1 MRYLAILLVLIWPL
15 ASLAQDGEEDRGF
28 LVGLLEDSLG
38 GDGRTVRIFGFAGA
52 LSSRA
57 TIERVTISDS
67 EGDWLT
73 MEDVAMQW
81 NRRALF
87 RAAIDIQEL
96 RAGRIELTRLPVSP
110 QNDLP
115 TPEATPFALP
125 ELPASIS
132 IAQLELAE
140 VVLGAPVLGEAAT
153 LSVSGTATLANGAGD
168 TRISATRTDV
178 DLGVFE
184 IAAAYVNS
192 SRDLTVDLK
201 LREGAG
207 GLVSG
212 ILNIPERP
220 SVDLT
225 VSGAGP
231 LSDFGAKLN
240 LRTDDTPRLSG
251 TLALQNQTDG
261 PMAFDAALDGDVSA
275 LFLQQYR
282 AFFGTDVALTARGRS
297 DSEGALSLDAFAL
310 ETRALK
316 LAGRAELNSD
326 AWPTLLDIEGTLADP
341 DGAPLLLPG
350 NTRISRAS
358 IAADFDADQ
367 SDSLVARID
376 VAGLEQP
383 DAAVDLL
390 SLRFDGTLNG
400 AVGTIGALAG
410 RLNIDASGVSLSD
423 PGLARAVGTALSG
436 GFDLAYAD
444 DAPLVLDDMT
454 LASAAWALT
463 GQAQV
468 SGFDAGFETEFETAL
483 VTQDLSAFAELV
495 GLDLAGAGDLAMSGK
510 AALGGLFDVDLR
522 GQTRDLALGV
532 AQADPLL
539 AGQTD
544 LNIAARRDTTG
555 TFVDSLTLANPAI
568 ELTATANLRTDASVA
583 QFNAVL
589 ADVGQ
594 VTDAVSG
601 PLTVDGTATQT
612 GEIWEIAAG
621 LSGPLGGTA
630 TGTARIAPDGTQV
643 ALDASV
649 DDLSPLVPQ
658 IQGGA
663 QLTAKA
669 RQIDGIWQ
677 FESDLGGPADI
688 KAEVTGQLDGAKV
701 TARYD
706 VAVPAIQSIAPGV
719 SGAATLQGNAARTAE
734 GWEFDTQVTGPY
746 RSSGTVSG
754 KYTDRLTSDFDLR
767 LPDVGTVAQ
776 GMNGQLALKG
786 TFSQTDDGW
795 QAVTDIAGPYSSTGR
810 LSASLKA
817 GLLGAGYALTLPNV
831 ASLVPGLAGRMT
843 VNGTASQIGSEF
855 DIVARIEGPSGATA
869 TADGRVRG
877 DGTVDLSTRGQ
888 MQLGLAN
895 RFIAPRTI
903 VGTADF
909 DLAINGTP
917 ALQSVSGQISTRGAQ
932 LATPSLPVSVSDL
945 SGVVRM
951 AGGQATLDFTGALSE
966 GGNVAITGPI
976 TLSGS
981 YPAQL
986 AVALNGV
993 ILRDPQLY
1001 STTVNGEAA
1010 LRGPLTGGAA
1020 ISGQMTLGETDIRVP
1035 STGFSTFGAV
1045 PNITHIGAT
1054 RPVMRTR
1061 ERAGLTQSGASATT
1075 SSAYP
1080 LDIQINAP
1088 NRIFIR
1094 GRGIDAEMG
1103 GQLRLTGTTAD
1114 MISTGQFELIR
1125 GRIDVL
1131 TKRFDLT
1138 EGRVAL
1144 QGRFEPILR
1153 LVAETPTAVGSARI
1167 IVDGP
1172 ADDPEVTFEATPD
1185 APEDQVLA
1193 QIFFGRDI
1201 TQLSAFQALQLA
1213 EAVANLA
1220 GQGGEGTLSRLRGAF
1235 SLDDLDVTSDEE
1247 GNTAVRAGKYISDN
1261 VYTDVTV
1268 GGADGPEVSL
1278 NIDLTPNIT
1287 ARGTVGADANTGIG
1301 IFIEK
1306 DY

>member
-282 AFFGTDVALTARGRS
+282 AFFGTDVALTARGSS
-297 DSEGALSLDAFAL
+297 DAEGALSLDAFAL

-601 PLTVDGTATQT
+601 PLTVDGTATPDRRNL
-612 GEIWEIAAG
+612 GDRGRPERSVGRHCNRHRPHRAG
-621 LSGPLGGTA
+621 WHA
-630 TGTARIAPDGTQV
+630 
-643 ALDASV
+643 
-649 DDLSPLVPQ
+649 
-658 IQGGA
+658 
-663 QLTAKA
+663 
-669 RQIDGIWQ
+669 
-677 FESDLGGPADI
+677 
-688 KAEVTGQLDGAKV
+688 
-701 TARYD
+701 
-706 VAVPAIQSIAPGV
+706 
-719 SGAATLQGNAARTAE
+719 
-734 GWEFDTQVTGPY
+734 
-746 RSSGTVSG
+746 
-754 KYTDRLTSDFDLR
+754 
-767 LPDVGTVAQ
+767 
-776 GMNGQLALKG
+776 
-786 TFSQTDDGW
+786 
-795 QAVTDIAGPYSSTGR
+795 
-810 LSASLKA
+810 
-817 GLLGAGYALTLPNV
+817 
-831 ASLVPGLAGRMT
+831 
-843 VNGTASQIGSEF
+843 
-855 DIVARIEGPSGATA
+855 
-869 TADGRVRG
+869 GRVRRQ
-877 DGTVDLSTRGQ
+877 RGRSVT
-888 MQLGLAN
+888 AC
-895 RFIAPRTI
+895 APNSGRRAI
-903 VGTADF
+903 DRKGAAD
-909 DLAINGTP
+909 
-917 ALQSVSGQISTRGAQ
+917 RWH
-932 LATPSLPVSVSDL
+932 
-945 SGVVRM
+945 
-951 AGGQATLDFTGALSE
+951 
-966 GGNVAITGPI
+966 
-976 TLSGS
+976 
-981 YPAQL
+981 L
-986 AVALNGV
+986 AV
-993 ILRDPQLY
+993 
-1001 STTVNGEAA
+1001 
-1010 LRGPLTGGAA
+1010 
-1020 ISGQMTLGETDIRVP
+1020 
-1035 STGFSTFGAV
+1035 
-1045 PNITHIGAT
+1045 
-1054 RPVMRTR
+1054 
-1061 ERAGLTQSGASATT
+1061 
-1075 SSAYP
+1075 
-1080 LDIQINAP
+1080 
-1088 NRIFIR
+1088 
-1094 GRGIDAEMG
+1094 
-1103 GQLRLTGTTAD
+1103 
-1114 MISTGQFELIR
+1114 
-1125 GRIDVL
+1125 
-1131 TKRFDLT
+1131 
-1138 EGRVAL
+1138 
-1144 QGRFEPILR
+1144 
-1153 LVAETPTAVGSARI
+1153 
-1167 IVDGP
+1167 
-1172 ADDPEVTFEATPD
+1172 
-1185 APEDQVLA
+1185 
-1193 QIFFGRDI
+1193 
-1201 TQLSAFQALQLA
+1201 
-1213 EAVANLA
+1213 
-1220 GQGGEGTLSRLRGAF
+1220 
-1235 SLDDLDVTSDEE
+1235 
-1247 GNTAVRAGKYISDN
+1247 
-1261 VYTDVTV
+1261 
-1268 GGADGPEVSL
+1268 
-1278 NIDLTPNIT
+1278 
-1287 ARGTVGADANTGIG
+1287 
-1301 IFIEK
+1301 
-1306 DY
+1306 